1 MHSTPGNDWL
11 ANEMRTMHTADLR
24 DWLAAERDVQ
34 TVQRLRAEIRRR
46 ADEGGYGLTAWG
58 RGEATE

>member
-1 MHSTPGNDWL
+1 MHSTPGNDRL
-11 ANEMRTMHTADLR
+11 ADEMRTMHTSELR
-24 DWLAAERDVQ
+24 EWLAVARDVHI
-34 TVQRLRAEIRRR
+34 VERLRAEIRRR